1 MSKEL
6 NVLILEDQISDAE
19 LVLYELKQA
28 GFSPNWQRVDTEND
42 YLNNLNP
49 SLDIILS
56 DYSMPQ
62 FSATR
67 ALNHL
72 QASGFDIPFI
82 VVTGTVSEEVAV
94 ECIKR
99 GASDYLLKDRLS
111 RLGQAVVQA
120 LDRKRNRIEQRK
132 TEEALHRRDRIME
145 AVGYAAEHFLI
156 AANWK
161 ESLNDVIERL
171 GKATDASRVY
181 LFENYKNDDGV
192 LMTTL
197 SYEWVAEGV
206 TSQLNNP
213 LLRDLRF
220 YEDGFPRWAKILSQ
234 GGIIHGAISDLPE
247 DESALLKQRDVCSV
261 LAVPVFVNQNLWGHI
276 VFDDC
281 VEERNWFTAEIDA
294 VKVAAGTLGAAI
306 QRTRMEGALHSS
318 EEQLQQSQKMEAIGT
333 LAGGVA
339 HDFNNLLTVIIGNI
353 QLAMHVLKPEDP
365 VINRLI
371 EIEKASTRASTLT
384 RQLLAFSR
392 RQRLERRTINL
403 NETLFD
409 ILKMLKRIIG
419 EDIEVVVNTAPD
431 IGYVFADPAQIEQIM
446 MNLAVNARD
455 AMPKGGKLFI
465 ETSNEKID
473 TRYGDKHLYVEP
485 GKYVVLMIT
494 DTGIGIGD
502 EIKGRIFEPFFT
514 TKEVGKGTGLGLSMV
529 YGIVKQHEGYIHLY
543 SEVGHGTT
551 FKIYLPLT
559 EKAETQEAEAVQL
572 PLLGGN
578 ETILV
583 AEDEEALR
591 KLSKDILETLGYK
604 VLITANGEEAIEVFK
619 ANPGK
624 VDLLLFD
631 IVMPQLSGNEA
642 YEKIHVLSPDIPV
655 IFMTGYSTETA
666 QSEFLT
672 QNEISV
678 QSDVHLIQKPYNI
691 EVLGRKIREV
701 LDTTG
706 KKKMKNVF

>member
-6 NVLILEDQISDAE
+6 KVLILEDQIADAE
-19 LVLYELKQA
+19 LVLHELRQS
-28 GFSPNWQRVDTEND
+28 GFVPNWQRVETEND
-42 YLNNLNP
+42 YLNNLSP
-49 SLDIILS
+49 TLDIILS

-67 ALNHL
+67 ALTLL
-72 QASGFDIPFI
+72 QTSGLDIPFV

-99 GASDYLLKDRLS
+99 GAADYLLKDRLS

-120 LDRKRNRIEQRK
+120 LERKRNRIEQRK
-132 TEEALHRRDRIME
+132 TEEALHRRDKIME
-145 AVGYAAEHFLI
+145 AVGFAAERFLI
-156 AANWK
+156 EANWK
-161 ESLNDVIERL
+161 ESLNEVIERL

-181 LFENYKNDDGV
+181 LFENYTNEDGV
-192 LMTTL
+192 LMSTQR
-197 SYEWVAEGV
+197 YEWVAEGIS
-206 TSQLNNP
+206 SQLNNP
-213 LLRDLRF
+213 QLQELKF
-220 YEDGFPRWAKILSQ
+220 FEEGFPRWAKLLSQ
-234 GGIIHGAISDLPE
+234 GNFIHGAVSELPYE
-247 DESALLKQRDVCSV
+247 ERALLKERDILSI
-261 LAVPVFVNQNLWGHI
+261 LAVPIFVKQNLWGHL

-281 VEERNWFTAEIDA
+281 VTERKWFAAEIDA
-294 VKVAAGTLGAAI
+294 VKVAVGTLGAAI
-306 QRTRMEGALHSS
+306 QRTRTEEALHRS

-353 QLAMHVLKPEDP
+353 QLALHVLKPDDT

-403 NETLFD
+403 NETLND

-419 EDIEVVVNTAPD
+419 EDIEVIVNTAQD
-431 IGYVFADPAQIEQIM
+431 LGYAFADPAQIEQVM

-465 ETSNEKID
+465 ETRNENLD
-473 TRYGDKHLYVEP
+473 RAHNDKHFFVES

-494 DTGIGIGD
+494 DTGVGIED

-529 YGIVKQHEGYIHLY
+529 YGIVKQHDGYIHLY

-551 FKIYLPLT
+551 FKIYIPLV
-559 EKAETQEAEAVQL
+559 EKAAAAETEATQL

-604 VLITANGEEAIEVFK
+604 ILLASDGEEAIEIFK
-619 ANPGK
+619 ANQGQI
-624 VDLLLFD
+624 DLLLFD
-631 IVMPQLSGNEA
+631 IVMPRLSGNEA
-642 YEKIHVLSPDIPV
+642 YEKIHALSPDVPV

-666 QSEFLT
+666 QNQFLS
-672 QNEISV
+672 QNDAVV
-678 QSDVHLIQKPYNI
+678 QSDAQLIQKPYNI

-701 LDTTG
+701 LDNYG
-706 KKKMKNVF
+706 KKKLRNSR